1 MNRTLA
7 IIGVAVILLGILA
20 VNSLFVVSQTQQAL
34 VLRFGEYKRQIQQPG
49 LNVKVPFIENAVY
62 YERRALD
69 VDPPKQQVILSDQKR
84 LDVDSYARYR
94 ITDPLQ
100 FFRAVRTEREARA
113 RLSAII
119 NSSLRRVLGNQTLFD
134 ILSEKRVGIMADM
147 RAEVNGSA
155 QRLGI
160 EIIEVR
166 IRRADYP
173 EATRDNI
180 YNRMKSE
187 REREAKEFRAQGYE
201 QAQKIRADADK
212 QRVVIVAE
220 AQKQA
225 ETLRGKG
232 DADAIKVYADAF
244 GKDPEFFSFYR
255 SMQAYRT
262 AITDADTTTMVLSP
276 DSDFFR
282 YFNSMSGKSAPG
294 EVPASQ

>member
-7 IIGVAVILLGILA
+7 IVGVVVILLGIIA
-20 VNSLFVVSQTQQAL
+20 VNSMFVVSQTQQAL
-34 VLRFGEYKRQIQQPG
+34 VLQLGEPRRQIKDPG
-49 LNVKVPFIENAVY
+49 LQLKIPFIEDAVFF
-62 YERRALD
+62 ERRALD

-94 ITDPLQ
+94 IIDPLQ

-134 ILSEKRVGIMADM
+134 ILSSKRVGIMTDI
-147 RAEVNGSA
+147 RSEVNGSA

-166 IRRADYP
+166 LRRADYP
-173 EATRDNI
+173 EETRGNI

-187 REREAKEFRAQGYE
+187 REREAKEFRAQGFE

-225 ETLRGKG
+225 ETLRGQG
-232 DADAIKVYADAF
+232 DGDAIKIYADAF
-244 GKDPEFFSFYR
+244 GKDAEFFLFYR

-262 AITDADTTTMVLSP
+262 AITDSDTTTMVLSP

-282 YFNSMSGKSAPG
+282 YFNSMTGTPNTESR
-294 EVPASQ
+294 PAGQ